1 MNRESGIASQIFW
14 DDVGYDRIMIEL
26 HRFKNR
32 GDTDPDYNKIYVFYK
47 SKLATIRSVPA
58 AVDPAVANKIH
69 KFIAG
74 IYPNIENLEE
84 KLDEWLKTKL

>member
-1 MNRESGIASQIFW
+1 MIRESSIASHVFW
-14 DDVGYDRIMIEL
+14 DDIKHDRVMIEL
-26 HRFKNR
+26 HRFKNT
-32 GDTDPDYNKIYVFYK
+32 GTEDPDYNKFYVFYK

-58 AVDPAVANKIH
+58 ALGPVTANKIH

-84 KLDEWLKTKL
+84 KLDEWLKSKL